1 MKFTLPL
8 MALVLLLLLSGCA
21 TPWMTNTKRNAIE
34 QYLISSVVERGIS
47 STSFKDYRNKKVAMD
62 YTYFDP
68 QTDKQYTQGVLELRL
83 AELGMI
89 VVKKAEEADY
99 IIQPL
104 CGVLAT
110 DHSKIFLG
118 TPSLRSPFRTRTS
131 ISSSPK
137 SPCSRNS
144 HATATGS
151 SPSSSMKPKDANR
164 MRSSRRPVPAPVIS
178 TGSFSSFR
186 SKRMTWRWTTP
197 FRLRSNTISFPDSN
211 PSKPQKSSGLS
222 FFESR
227 SFFGMR
233 GACRVTA

>member
-47 STSFKDYRNKKVAMD
+47 SASFKDYRNKKVTMD

-110 DHSKIFLG
+110 DHPEIPLFQKF
-118 TPSLRSPFRTRTS
+118 TRYGYGKFS
-131 ISSSPK
+131 FVVYEAKGRKP
-137 SPCSRNS
+137 
-144 HATATGS
+144 HAVLPTT
-151 SPSSSMKPKDANR
+151 
-164 MRSSRRPVPAPVIS
+164 RSSARYIDWVILLI
-178 TGSFSSFR
+178 
-186 SKRMTWRWTTP
+186 P
-197 FRLRSNTISFPDSN
+197 FKTHDMEMDDTVQAEIQYDFIP
-211 PSKPQKSSGLS
+211 
-222 FFESR
+222 
-227 SFFGMR
+227 
-233 GACRVTA
+233 

>member
-47 STSFKDYRNKKVAMD
+47 SASFKDYRNKKVAMD

-104 CGVLAT
+104 CGILAT

-118 TPSLRSPFRTRTS
+118 TPSLPVPVPNANLDIVIPEIPLFQKFTRYGYGKFS
-131 ISSSPK
+131 FVVYEAKGRKP
-137 SPCSRNS
+137 
-144 HATATGS
+144 HAVLPTT
-151 SPSSSMKPKDANR
+151 
-164 MRSSRRPVPAPVIS
+164 RSSARYIDWVILLI
-178 TGSFSSFR
+178 
-186 SKRMTWRWTTP
+186 P
-197 FRLRSNTISFPDSN
+197 FKTHDMEMDDTVQAEIQYDFIP
-211 PSKPQKSSGLS
+211 
-222 FFESR
+222 
-227 SFFGMR
+227 
-233 GACRVTA
+233 